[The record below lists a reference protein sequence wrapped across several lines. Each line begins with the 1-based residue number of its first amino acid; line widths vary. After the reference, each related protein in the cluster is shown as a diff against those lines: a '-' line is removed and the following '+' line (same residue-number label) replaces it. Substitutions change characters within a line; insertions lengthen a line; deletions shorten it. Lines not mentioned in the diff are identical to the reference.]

1 MGMNPAL
8 RAPSLRMRRTAL
20 GTRNAAK
27 KASATGPAPRAFA
40 SSTSRTNPS
49 TRDRELAAAT
59 IRVDRIRDMRR
70 TYQLAQTSG
79 GSGSGLSNECPFA
92 LEAESP
98 DVGSG
103 AYDEC
108 RRGDKPKR

>member
-1 MGMNPAL
+1 MGTNPAL

-27 KASATGPAPRAFA
+27 KASATGPAPRVLA

-59 IRVDRIRDMRR
+59 ISVDRIRDMGVLTSLRE
-70 TYQLAQTSG
+70 TSG
-79 GSGSGLSNECPFA
+79 CSGSGLSDKCPFA

-108 RRGDKPKR
+108 RRGAEPKR